1 MTQGHH
7 AFDHAL
13 QEANIWL
20 KSAEK
25 HLHCS
30 EHEAYQALRVTLQA
44 LRDSLPLENAVKLAA
59 QFPTLIRGVYYE
71 GWHLAA
77 QQASGRSDE
86 AFSHHIRQSLPERFP
101 MDGRTVAKG
110 IFEVLWERLDPGETA
125 KIIHLMPAD
134 LRHLWPAIAIRQ

>member
-20 KSAEK
+20 KSVEK

-44 LRDSLPLENAVKLAA
+44 LRDRLPLENAVKLAA
-59 QFPTLIRGVYYE
+59 QLPTLIRGVYYE
-71 GWHLAA
+71 GWHIGDLSNAGHSA
-77 QQASGRSDE
+77 DD
-86 AFSHHIRQSLPERFP
+86 FVHHIKEQLPDRFP
-101 MDGRTVAKG
+101 LDGKTVSKG
-110 IFEVLWERLDPGETA
+110 IFEVLWERIDPGESA
-125 KIIHLMPAD
+125 KITDLLPAS
-134 LRHLWPAIAIRQ
+134 LRHLWPAAAVR